1 MVADWQNVT
10 VPVDRWNVTVVMVK
24 VELYALLAMDMGIKV
39 ETGLAVPIVN

>member
-24 VELYALLAMDMGIKV
+24 VELFALLAMDMDMTKMTI
-39 ETGLAVPIVN
+39 AAPIVN